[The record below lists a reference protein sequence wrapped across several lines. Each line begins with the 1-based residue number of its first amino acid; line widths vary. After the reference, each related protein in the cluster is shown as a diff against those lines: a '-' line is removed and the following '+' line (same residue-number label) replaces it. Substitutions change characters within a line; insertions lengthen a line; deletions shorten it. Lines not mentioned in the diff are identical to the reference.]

1 MHWPYRPV
9 VRFGRGGQCRARSK
23 GASEGRKDE
32 RIVLWSCCILSAVN
46 PESGARNLAVRLPR
60 GIAHSQATAA
70 TTIVRVGL
78 ESPPSRSLR
87 SHHENRPS
95 RSLGLGHS
103 LEAENRPCRSPKS
116 GLDDCPDCHSEFA
129 IRVGHAEVAMRLGD
143 RLILIFCAPFAGL
156 PPATSAKFFA
166 TRRVC
171 PTRSMQRPGRRESF
185 RLLTSSAN
193 TSFAS
198 KRPWPA
204 TGPKCCST
212 RLCRP
217 TCLRLLAGTAS
228 PTRSRRSRPS
238 PPTSPRTTRSV
249 QCGVHGSSNSRTR
262 PAPCASGSRSTT
274 TGAPCRPFPTNSRP
288 TSARGSTGP
297 PGWGAEPQP
306 ARLLRT
312 GACAGSRLCRGLPHP
327 PVPPT
332 LFDFGRGQAGA
343 GPGARPSRL
352 PTQVFGRDAF
362 GPLLFLHFYQQPAF
376 FTFINSLVVVVTA
389 LIRGPASG
397 HESATPPL
405 TCPAPVSMA
414 QHPPG

>member
-156 PPATSAKFFA
+156 PPATSVKFFA

-171 PTRSMQRPGRRESF
+171 PTRSMQRPGRRLPPPDVFSEYVLCVKAAVARNRAQVLQYPPLAPDVSPAYRRD
-185 RLLTSSAN
+185 RLAHSEQAISALAAN
-193 TSFAS
+193 ISEDDS
-198 KRPWPA
+198 
-204 TGPKCCST
+204 
-212 RLCRP
+212 
-217 TCLRLLAGTAS
+217 LRAVRRARVVQLEDTA
-228 PTRSRRSRPS
+228 
-238 PPTSPRTTRSV
+238 RSV
-249 QCGVHGSSNSRTR
+249 CQWFQIHHYGRSVSPLPNELPPDERERIYGPTGLGS
-262 PAPCASGSRSTT
+262 
-274 TGAPCRPFPTNSRP
+274 
-288 TSARGSTGP
+288 
-297 PGWGAEPQP
+297 
-306 ARLLRT
+306 
-312 GACAGSRLCRGLPHP
+312 
-327 PVPPT
+327 
-332 LFDFGRGQAGA
+332 
-343 GPGARPSRL
+343 
-352 PTQVFGRDAF
+352 
-362 GPLLFLHFYQQPAF
+362 
-376 FTFINSLVVVVTA
+376 
-389 LIRGPASG
+389 
-397 HESATPPL
+397 
-405 TCPAPVSMA
+405 
-414 QHPPG
+414 